1 MRYNVKC
8 FSDHL
13 CTAVENG
20 QHQRG
25 CTKEDEGAPLT
36 IADKDRSFFCK
47 IYTICTICFL
57 QTYAGWNHLRM
68 CTEYASN
75 FHKFSFQI
83 RCELR
88 VEGGGG
94 QVRGVR
100 AGE

>member
-36 IADKDRSFFCK
+36 IADKDRSFFWK
-47 IYTICTICFL
+47 IYTPYLHYLLFADIL
-57 QTYAGWNHLRM
+57 WL
-68 CTEYASN
+68 ESP
-75 FHKFSFQI
+75 
-83 RCELR
+83 
-88 VEGGGG
+88 
-94 QVRGVR
+94 
-100 AGE
+100 